1 MMKMKKLALS
11 LLAPVMVMRIEGME
25 HFEENSSGSSALL
38 AQEELDLSD
47 SFFLPPSSCFGDL
60 FVEVKEIKQDPVE
73 AAELYRGI
81 LEVDHI
87 REFRIRIKEICK
99 LEIYWTEGEVKE
111 GLNSK
116 FDSLPT
122 GQCFKDPYETLK
134 FLRLLE
140 EIKSKH
146 QPSLMNFREE
156 YEKYFKIRE
165 KKFKREQ
172 AEAIPKITALYNRIK
187 NSYSTILSDEAIE
200 IFKLEQLDGYKCVLI
215 SVGKNNDVENIS
227 VHFNKLDETYLF
239 LQELGNLKFLTPS
252 MLHEVETMIVSVADL
267 INAKK

>member
-1 MMKMKKLALS
+1 MKMKKLALS

-38 AQEELDLSD
+38 AQEELDLSN
-47 SFFLPPSSCFGDL
+47 SFFLPPSSGFGDL

-87 REFRIRIKEICK
+87 REFGIRIKEICK
-99 LEIYWTEGEVKE
+99 LEIYWTEEKSKE
-111 GLNSK
+111 GLNSN

-122 GQCFKDPYETLK
+122 SQFFKDPYETLR

-146 QPSLMNFREE
+146 QPSLMDFRKE
-156 YEKYFKIRE
+156 YEKHLKTRE
-165 KKFKREQ
+165 REYKREQ
-172 AEAIPKITALYNRIK
+172 TEAISKITALYNRIK
-187 NSYSTILSDEAIE
+187 NSYSTIISDEAIE
-200 IFKLEQLDGYKCVLI
+200 IFKLEQLDGYKCLLI
-215 SVGKNNDVENIS
+215 SVGNNNDVENIS
-227 VHFNKLDETYLF
+227 VHFNKLDDTYLF
-239 LQELGNLKFLTPS
+239 LQELSNLKFLTLS
-252 MLHEVETMIVSVADL
+252 MLQEVEIVIKSVADL
-267 INAKK
+267 INAK